1 MRVSGSFLFDT
12 AAQPNQAQPCRGR
25 PWPGLG
31 RPTAFQRTC
40 SKFEECTFRPT
51 CPATRPSPAQ
61 QPSPA
66 QNKTSPAW
74 PTLAQCTPWPAAGN
88 SQNCFPANLPQIR
101 WIHFRPFSAGGQPN
115 LLQIRWIH
123 FRPFSIRFPANF
135 PAISPAQ
142 THPEGREKANPANLQ
157 QIRLWEALKGER

>member
-74 PTLAQCTPWPAAGN
+74 AGRPWPSAHPGRPPETAKIVFQPICRKFAGFTFGLSRPAGSRICCKFAGLTFGLSQSAFQRTFQRLAQPKLT
-88 SQNCFPANLPQIR
+88 R
-101 WIHFRPFSAGGQPN
+101 KEER
-115 LLQIRWIH
+115 R
-123 FRPFSIRFPANF
+123 
-135 PAISPAQ
+135 Q
-142 THPEGREKANPANLQ
+142 TQRICSKFGCGKP
-157 QIRLWEALKGER
+157 